1 MSQPKEQSLWRW
13 ICMRIL
19 ALVMGSVVMI
29 GFCMWLRFVIQK
41 YWVLNRMPPAES
53 QELAILLKNP
63 ERDVLRF
70 HQLADAGFGIS
81 YSVPDITSSD
91 WITLWVLILMAMP
104 VIIVLGLRAARPLS
118 EQFSRLATAARSVA
132 HGEFGTRA
140 DTVENAPAELA
151 QFTEDFNL
159 MSRQLE
165 RYDRELRASH
175 VAMAHELRSPLTAAM
190 GRLQG
195 MLDGVFAP
203 DLTQLNMVM
212 KQLQHLNRLTDELH
226 LLSLADAG
234 QLTFTLNTFD
244 LVELL
249 NERVA
254 WIRPQAVAAAMSIN
268 VSAPAPAVFRG
279 DPFRMGQVFTILLE
293 NAVRYAAEG
302 KVLDIEIKPHLK
314 GYLIAFTDRGP
325 GVDAAFLPLMFERFT
340 RAESSRARHSGGS
353 GLGLSIARAICEA
366 SGGKLV
372 ASQPE
377 HRGLTISLYLPFAI
391 PEAGMKNQS
400 N

>member
-1 MSQPKEQSLWRW
+1 M
-13 ICMRIL
+13 
-19 ALVMGSVVMI
+19 
-29 GFCMWLRFVIQK
+29 
-41 YWVLNRMPPAES
+41 
-53 QELAILLKNP
+53 
-63 ERDVLRF
+63 
-70 HQLADAGFGIS
+70 
-81 YSVPDITSSD
+81 
-91 WITLWVLILMAMP
+91 
-104 VIIVLGLRAARPLS
+104 
-118 EQFSRLATAARSVA
+118 
-132 HGEFGTRA
+132 
-140 DTVENAPAELA
+140 ENAPAELA

-268 VSAPAPAVFRG
+268 VSAPAPAVFAAIRSEWG
-279 DPFRMGQVFTILLE
+279 RCLLSCWKMRC
-293 NAVRYAAEG
+293 AM
-302 KVLDIEIKPHLK
+302 
-314 GYLIAFTDRGP
+314 
-325 GVDAAFLPLMFERFT
+325 LPKARCWI
-340 RAESSRARHSGGS
+340 SR
-353 GLGLSIARAICEA
+353 
-366 SGGKLV
+366 
-372 ASQPE
+372 
-377 HRGLTISLYLPFAI
+377 
-391 PEAGMKNQS
+391 
-400 N
+400 